1 MSQGG
6 QVGMDSGISR
16 GMYWR
21 RKELLIRIVSVLDLK
36 ESRGQGSLF
45 PSVEGVVD
53 TTVCEKTE

>member
-6 QVGMDSGISR
+6 GVVMDSGILG

-21 RKELLIRIVSVLDLK
+21 KRELLIRIVSVLNLK
-36 ESRGQGSLF
+36 ESRLQGSQLF

-53 TTVCEKTE
+53 TSMF